1 MMKLKTQIIWRLEAL
16 IYDIVSLFFSLLPFS
31 FVSGLGA
38 IIFKVIGPM
47 TNKHK
52 IVRTGLML
60 AFPEKSKEEINN
72 LASKQWDNIGRTF
85 AEFPVSHKIKIINNK
100 NISVNGLS
108 KAIKNTP
115 ALFISGHFSNWEII
129 LSLLIETKLPVQI
142 TYRKLNNPYIDARIR
157 KQREK
162 NGARFLIQKSGQTSA
177 RNLLKALKNK
187 QSIAMLNDQKFNEGI
202 SVPFFG
208 VNAMTAQGFVRLA
221 LKTNLP
227 LLPVIVQRKKSK
239 FTINFYEPIHL
250 IKTKNKSL
258 DVEKGVIQINM
269 FIEERIRE
277 NPDQWFWAHRRWP
290 NFHYE

>member
-1 MMKLKTQIIWRLEAL
+1 MKLKTQIIWRLEAL

-52 IVRTGLML
+52 IVRTGLMI
-60 AFPEKSKEEINN
+60 AFPEKSREEINN

-85 AEFPVSHKIKIINNK
+85 AEFPVSHKIKIINK

-187 QSIAMLNDQKFNEGI
+187 QSVATLNDQKFNEGI

-258 DVEKGVIQINM
+258 DVKNGVIQINK

>member
-1 MMKLKTQIIWRLEAL
+1 MIPQWIKKLDEIISNWCVAHSHNIADLRWYARLREPKPMFGYMDGAADSEVTL
-16 IYDIVSLFFSLLPFS
+16 ARNQADFARYDLLP
-31 FVSGLGA
+31 
-38 IIFKVIGPM
+38 
-47 TNKHK
+47 
-52 IVRTGLML
+52 RYLMNVQNMDGIHL
-60 AFPEKSKEEINN
+60 
-72 LASKQWDNIGRTF
+72 L
-85 AEFPVSHKIKIINNK
+85 KIIDNK

-142 TYRKLNNPYIDARIR
+142 TYRKLNNPFIDSRIR

-187 QSIAMLNDQKFNEGI
+187 QSIAMLNDQKFNQGI

-208 VNAMTAQGFVRLA
+208 VNAMTSQGFVRLA

-227 LLPVIVQRKKSK
+227 LLPVIVTRKKSK
-239 FTINFYEPIHL
+239 FTINFYEPINL
-250 IKTKNKSL
+250 IRTKNKSL
-258 DVEKGVIQINM
+258 DVENGVIQINE
-269 FIEERIRE
+269 FIEDRIRE

-290 NFHYE
+290 NLLYE